1 MASTTGRQQSVRMPL
16 SSGTIKFIS
25 SLRQKKVRRNYHKFT
40 AEGGR
45 IVGELLAQS
54 RYAVDHVYALEGWAA
69 ALPQPPTVPL
79 TLVTPK
85 ELGRISQ
92 LTTPNQVLAVVDIP
106 QTSEKMPAEMAAGWS
121 LFLDGVQSPSNLG
134 ALLRIAD
141 WFGFHHIIG
150 GPGTADLYNSKSIQ
164 ASMGSFLRVDYRTG
178 ELSDFINQFPDIP
191 TFGADL
197 NGESIYALKAPENGL
212 LVIGAEGPGVS
223 QGARSQVQRWLT
235 IPSAPGRQAE
245 SLNAAVAAGIL
256 CSGIRGSI

>member
-1 MASTTGRQQSVRMPL
+1 MPL

-45 IVGELLAQS
+45 IVGELLSQS
-54 RYAVDHVYALEGWAA
+54 RYTVDHVYALEGWAET
-69 ALPQPPTVPL
+69 LPQAPTVPL
-79 TLVTPK
+79 TLVNPK

-92 LTTPNQVLAVVDIP
+92 LTTPNQVLAVVNLPEED
-106 QTSEKMPAEMAAGWS
+106 TALPAAMASGWS

-141 WFGFHHIIG
+141 WFGFHHVIG

-178 ELSDFINQFPDIP
+178 KLEDIIARFPELP
-191 TFGADL
+191 TYGADL
-197 NGESIYALKAPENGL
+197 DGESIYELKAPASGL
-212 LVIGAEGPGVS
+212 LVIGAEGPGIS
-223 QGARSQVQRWLT
+223 QGARTQVQRWLT

-256 CSGIRGSI
+256 CSGIRGSVVER